1 MFSLSQVIFLRNWI
15 TAGCSLFLWFGL
27 SLVSLNT
34 TANSA
39 SAHSGEPDRNL
50 PSVAGAAS
58 TASPIKKHLAESD
71 SLAPEF
77 TAEEFA
83 LLEGD
88 RPETNAS
95 LDLALAESIDLPGS
109 NLASNT
115 ASQTGEIDT
124 HENLESIAA
133 PASSLTFATL
143 IPDAASPDPA
153 IGANEPAEN
162 QLDTTD
168 TVAQQPVTIPSFANT
183 NECFADCNP
192 SEQFNFRAP
201 AQLSLSPVAPRVVQ
215 VYPTTPGSTSPNPA
229 PGSAP
234 ASTVQPAPAPTVST
248 ASEFDSPLP
257 STALTPPS
265 LQFQGVYLYQ
275 GDESSARAR
284 ITGVY
289 PITPRI
295 QVGGSLDLTDGDIFS
310 EGGEDGVNIN
320 ELYITLAPQ
329 DLPNLR
335 FVAGQ
340 LDLTSYFDR
349 NSFAK
354 DSATQFFNPVFS
366 TNPALSAAGIG
377 SRQGALV
384 NWTITDNLEARAV
397 VFSSDRSIS
406 EFELNAFA
414 GEIGLRL
421 GNLIVR
427 GTYVTSEDSGSG
439 DGFQEIFNI
448 DRGDGQFGAREGD
461 RENAYGINA
470 EYFIPAVSLGIF
482 GRYGYYENA
491 DLDEDGDAFNFG
503 VNAYDLFMADDRL
516 GIGYGQA
523 LSNDQL
529 RRDNG
534 DESPSVLEVFYDF
547 RLLPG
552 IRVGVSYQSLNEFTE
567 SIAGFRVRGDFNL
580 VPRQS
585 P

>member
-1 MFSLSQVIFLRNWI
+1 
-15 TAGCSLFLWFGL
+15 
-27 SLVSLNT
+27 
-34 TANSA
+34 
-39 SAHSGEPDRNL
+39 
-50 PSVAGAAS
+50 
-58 TASPIKKHLAESD
+58 
-71 SLAPEF
+71 
-77 TAEEFA
+77 
-83 LLEGD
+83 
-88 RPETNAS
+88 
-95 LDLALAESIDLPGS
+95 
-109 NLASNT
+109 
-115 ASQTGEIDT
+115 
-124 HENLESIAA
+124 
-133 PASSLTFATL
+133 
-143 IPDAASPDPA
+143 
-153 IGANEPAEN
+153 
-162 QLDTTD
+162 
-168 TVAQQPVTIPSFANT
+168 
-183 NECFADCNP
+183 
-192 SEQFNFRAP
+192 
-201 AQLSLSPVAPRVVQ
+201 VVQ
-215 VYPTTPGSTSPNPA
+215 VYPTTPGSTPPA

-234 ASTVQPAPAPTVST
+234 APTVQPDPAPTATT
-248 ASEFDSPLP
+248 ASELDSPLP

-340 LDLTSYFDR
+340 IDLTSYFDR

-354 DSATQFFNPVFS
+354 DSATQFFNPVFA

-421 GNLIVR
+421 GNLLVR

-470 EYFIPAVSLGIF
+470 EYFIPAISLGIF

-516 GIGYGQA
+516 GVGYGQA
-523 LSNDQL
+523 LSNDRL
-529 RRDNG
+529 RRDND
-534 DESPSVLEVFYDF
+534 DERPTVLEVFYDF